1 MINSEEILK
10 LVRSNLDFVCYRL
23 PQEKTVHTYF
33 TKEAKTISFDLLGK
47 ENGFVIA
54 PFENDGK
61 YSIIPFENDASLL
74 QKAGSYSFRP
84 PTTATQKEDY
94 LEQAEQFIRAM
105 AEQKLQKAI
114 LSRILTVKI
123 DQKTELPSLYQHLT
137 EEYPSAFVYWFRTK
151 SLGMWMGA
159 TPEQFLNSENNLL
172 KTVSLAGTQPNQG
185 EISWSEKEIQ
195 EQQFVSDYI
204 ASLYEAT
211 GISYVANGPKTVSAG
226 PVAHLKTYFESSQN
240 LTADQLSDFALKLH
254 PTPAVGGLPKKE
266 AVDLIQQHEKHQ
278 RECYCGFLGP
288 VHHQEVN
295 LFVNLRCMQIFKEQL
310 ALYVGG
316 GLTKDSVP
324 EQEWQETVEKAKT
337 LLAIIDPSQKTNE

>member
-10 LVRSNLDFVCYRL
+10 LVRSDLDFVCYRL
-23 PQEKTVHTYF
+23 PKENTVHTYF
-33 TKEAKTISFDLLGK
+33 TKEAKTISFDQLGK

-74 QKAGSYSFRP
+74 EQADGYSFNQP
-84 PTTATQKEDY
+84 ITATKKEDY
-94 LEQAEQFIRAM
+94 LEQAEQFIKAM

-114 LSRILTVKI
+114 LSRVLTVDI
-123 DQKTELPSLYQHLT
+123 DQKTELAFLYQKLT
-137 EEYPSAFVYWFRTK
+137 EKYPNAFVYWFKTK
-151 SLGMWMGA
+151 ALGMWMGA
-159 TPEQFLNSENNLL
+159 TPEQFLNSESNSL

-195 EQQFVSDYI
+195 EQQYVSDYI
-204 ASLYEAT
+204 ANLYQSTSIAYSFE
-211 GISYVANGPKTVSAG
+211 GPKTVSAG
-226 PVAHLKTYFESSQN
+226 PVAHLKTYFESTEAVSSEK
-240 LTADQLSDFALKLH
+240 LSEFALKLH

-266 AVDLIQQHEKHQ
+266 AVELIEQHEKHL